1 MYELVIFI
9 VLSVFLECGMGIVYG
24 VGIGYNP
31 LIVFPAAI
39 LINFFSI
46 IIAVRV
52 VDRLLEWK
60 KGFRC
65 WLERRL
71 ARGQKLIDKYGC
83 VGIVMGVLFP
93 LTNAIS
99 NNGQTTWNETRQ
111 TLPRIVWCDP
121 HCGNSVS
128 MHRIRYLQSTTCLSF
143 GLD

>member
-1 MYELVIFI
+1 MYELIIFV
-9 VLSVFLECGMGIVYG
+9 VLSVFLECGMGIIYG

-39 LINFFSI
+39 LINFLSI

-65 WLERRL
+65 WLEKRL

-83 VGIVMGVLFP
+83 VGIIMGIFILSPMQLAIMGRLLGMKPCKLYPALFGGIVIVATAFLGVALGIFKVL
-93 LTNAIS
+93 LA
-99 NNGQTTWNETRQ
+99 
-111 TLPRIVWCDP
+111 
-121 HCGNSVS
+121 
-128 MHRIRYLQSTTCLSF
+128 
-143 GLD
+143 

>member
-1 MYELVIFI
+1 MYELVIFV

-24 VGIGYNP
+24 VGIGYDP

-52 VDRLLEWK
+52 VDKLLEWK

-83 VGIVMGVLFP
+83 VGIVMGIFFLSPMQLAIMGRLLGMKPRKLYPALFAAILIVATAFLGIALGIFKVL
-93 LTNAIS
+93 LA
-99 NNGQTTWNETRQ
+99 
-111 TLPRIVWCDP
+111 
-121 HCGNSVS
+121 
-128 MHRIRYLQSTTCLSF
+128 
-143 GLD
+143 

>member
-1 MYELVIFI
+1 VYELVIFI

-46 IIAVRV
+46 IIAVRI

-83 VGIVMGVLFP
+83 VGIVMGVLFLSP
-93 LTNAIS
+93 MQLAIM
-99 NNGQTTWNETRQ
+99 GR
-111 TLPRIVWCDP
+111 LLGMKPGKLYPALFGAIVIVATAFLCIAL
-121 HCGNSVS
+121 GIFKV
-128 MHRIRYLQSTTCLSF
+128 LLA
-143 GLD
+143 

>member
-1 MYELVIFI
+1 VYELVIFI

-83 VGIVMGVLFP
+83 VGIVMGVFFLSPMQLAIMGRLLGIKPGKLYPALFG
-93 LTNAIS
+93 AI
-99 NNGQTTWNETRQ
+99 
-111 TLPRIVWCDP
+111 LIVATAFL
-121 HCGNSVS
+121 GIALGIFKV
-128 MHRIRYLQSTTCLSF
+128 LLA
-143 GLD
+143 

>member
-46 IIAVRV
+46 IIAVRI

-83 VGIVMGVLFP
+83 VGIVMGVLFLSP
-93 LTNAIS
+93 MQLAIM
-99 NNGQTTWNETRQ
+99 GR
-111 TLPRIVWCDP
+111 LLGMKPRKLYPALFGAIVIVATAFL
-121 HCGNSVS
+121 GVALG
-128 MHRIRYLQSTTCLSF
+128 IFKVLLA
-143 GLD
+143 

>member
-1 MYELVIFI
+1 MHEIVIFV

-31 LIVFPAAI
+31 LIVFLAAI
-39 LINFFSI
+39 LINFVSI
-46 IIAVRV
+46 VIAVRI

-83 VGIVMGVLFP
+83 VGIIMGVFFLSPMQLAIMGRLLGMKPRKLYPALFG
-93 LTNAIS
+93 AI
-99 NNGQTTWNETRQ
+99 
-111 TLPRIVWCDP
+111 LIVATAFL
-121 HCGNSVS
+121 GIALGIFKV
-128 MHRIRYLQSTTCLSF
+128 LLA
-143 GLD
+143 

>member
-1 MYELVIFI
+1 VFELVIFVI
-9 VLSVFLECGMGIVYG
+9 LSVFLECGMGIVYG
-24 VGIGYNP
+24 VGIGYAP
-31 LIVFPAAI
+31 LLVFPAAV

-83 VGIVMGVLFP
+83 VGIVVGVLFLSP
-93 LTNAIS
+93 MQLAIM
-99 NNGQTTWNETRQ
+99 GR
-111 TLPRIVWCDP
+111 LLGIKPGKLYPALFAAILIVATAFL
-121 HCGNSVS
+121 G
-128 MHRIRYLQSTTCLSF
+128 IALGIFKIL
-143 GLD
+143 LA

>member
-1 MYELVIFI
+1 MHELVIFV

-39 LINFFSI
+39 LINFLSI
-46 IIAVRV
+46 IVAVRV

-71 ARGQKLIDKYGC
+71 ARGQKLIDKYGS
-83 VGIVMGVLFP
+83 VGIILGVFFLSPMQLAIMGRLFGMKPSKLYPALFGAIVLVATAF
-93 LTNAIS
+93 LGVALGIFKV
-99 NNGQTTWNETRQ
+99 
-111 TLPRIVWCDP
+111 L
-121 HCGNSVS
+121 
-128 MHRIRYLQSTTCLSF
+128 LA
-143 GLD
+143 

>member
-1 MYELVIFI
+1 VHELVIFV

-39 LINFFSI
+39 LINFLSI
-46 IIAVRV
+46 IVAVRV

-71 ARGQKLIDKYGC
+71 ARGQKLIDKYGS
-83 VGIVMGVLFP
+83 VGIILGVFFLSPMQLAIMGRLFGMKPSKLYPALFGAIVLVATAF
-93 LTNAIS
+93 LGVALGIFKV
-99 NNGQTTWNETRQ
+99 
-111 TLPRIVWCDP
+111 L
-121 HCGNSVS
+121 
-128 MHRIRYLQSTTCLSF
+128 LA
-143 GLD
+143 

>member
-1 MYELVIFI
+1 VHELVIFV

-39 LINFFSI
+39 LINFLSI
-46 IIAVRV
+46 IVAVRV

-71 ARGQKLIDKYGC
+71 SRGQKLIDKYGS
-83 VGIVMGVLFP
+83 VGIILGVFFLSPMQLAIMGRLLGMKPGKLYPALFGAIVLVATAF
-93 LTNAIS
+93 LGVALGIFKV
-99 NNGQTTWNETRQ
+99 
-111 TLPRIVWCDP
+111 L
-121 HCGNSVS
+121 
-128 MHRIRYLQSTTCLSF
+128 LA
-143 GLD
+143 